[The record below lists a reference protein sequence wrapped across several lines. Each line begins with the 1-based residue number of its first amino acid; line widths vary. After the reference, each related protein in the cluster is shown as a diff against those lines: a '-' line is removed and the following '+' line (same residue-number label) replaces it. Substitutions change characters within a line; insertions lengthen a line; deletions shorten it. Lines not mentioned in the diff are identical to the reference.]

1 MLTNSKTMTYNRRLP
16 QDKLER
22 IKSIINE
29 KVTGK
34 IIPKHDESGHH
45 YQFEGTGLILDSV
58 TTINGWIAK
67 HHLAYWAAGCAIDWL
82 EKENRIDE
90 LKGPN
95 RENIILGAKKAHTD
109 IRDDAG
115 SVGTQAHNCIESYL
129 KEWIRTG
136 ERPKD
141 IRLFFSHDLGETV
154 FGYYIPEL
162 NVTITKTDSRAIA
175 AARSAEA
182 VMVREEII
190 PVAAEILV
198 GHPNYSAGT
207 LDFLCLYKGKLA
219 LWDWKTSN
227 SIDEYGYPLQV
238 SAYKK
243 FFEYMTRLKIDGG
256 IKIMKI
262 SKDNNSFEEYDVPQI
277 DEAYKAFKLFAT
289 FYNIWIKKPKDE
301 RIIRVKNRLT
311 I

>member
-1 MLTNSKTMTYNRRLP
+1 MPYNRNKK
-16 QDKLER
+16 KLSLEE
-22 IKSIINE
+22 IKKIIDT

-34 IIPKHDESGHH
+34 IIPQHDDKGHH
-45 YQFEGTGLILDSV
+45 YKFVDSNLILDSV

-82 EKENRIDE
+82 EKDNRIEE

-115 SVGTQAHNCIESYL
+115 FVGTQAHNCIEEYL

-136 ERPKD
+136 ERPSD
-141 IRLFFSHDLGETV
+141 IRLFFPHEQGETI
-154 FGYYIPEL
+154 FGFYLPDI
-162 NVTITKTDSRAIA
+162 NITVNHTDSRAVA
-175 AARSAEA
+175 AARAAEA
-182 VMVREEII
+182 VMIRDNIT

-198 GHPNYSAGT
+198 GHPDYSAGT
-207 LDFLCLYKGKLA
+207 LDFLCLHKGKLS

-227 SIDEYGYPLQV
+227 AVDEFGYPLQV

-243 FFEYMTRLKIDGG
+243 FFEYMTKLKIEGG
-256 IKIMKI
+256 IRIMKI
-262 SKDNNSFEEYDVPQI
+262 SKDCNSFEEYDIPRPL
-277 DEAYKAFKLFAT
+277 AAFNAFKLLAT
-289 FYNIWIKKPKDE
+289 FYNTWIKKDKEE
-301 RIIRVKNRLT
+301 RIIRVKNRLK